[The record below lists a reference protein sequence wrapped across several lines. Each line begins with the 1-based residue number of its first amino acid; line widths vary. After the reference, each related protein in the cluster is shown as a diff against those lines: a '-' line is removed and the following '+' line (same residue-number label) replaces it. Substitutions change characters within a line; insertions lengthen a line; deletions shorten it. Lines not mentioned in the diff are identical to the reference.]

1 MPLLPIANLHTIDL
15 SLPFGYSFKYMEK
28 LKLLLPKGRIYESV
42 VGLLN
47 GAGIKVDLPERA
59 YRPIVNQ
66 SDLEAKVMKPQ
77 NIGKLLELGS
87 HDAGFTGRDWIEET
101 KADVEEIM
109 DLGFDKVR
117 IVAAVPNALDDHTL
131 QTKRVVVA
139 TEYEQ
144 IARKW
149 LESKKI
155 DSIIVR
161 TYGATEV
168 FPPDDADMI
177 IDNTATG
184 RTLQENGLRI
194 VDTIL
199 KSSTCFFASKAAL
212 ADPQKK
218 QKIAELKML
227 FEAVLNARNKVMLE
241 MNCPK
246 DIFDTLIKEIPA
258 MKSPTVSPLYGDD
271 GYAVKIAVDKSEVP
285 LLLPKL
291 KKLGAADILE
301 YELRKVLA

>member
-1 MPLLPIANLHTIDL
+1 MLEQRQRLPNGIRLQRRHGVSKGVSPLAVRGKRMGSQGQEETPALNGGVVLPLQLFRVDL
-15 SLPFGYSFKYMEK
+15 SRPFGYSFKYMEK

-131 QTKRVVVA
+131 
-139 TEYEQ
+139 
-144 IARKW
+144 
-149 LESKKI
+149 
-155 DSIIVR
+155 
-161 TYGATEV
+161 
-168 FPPDDADMI
+168 
-177 IDNTATG
+177 
-184 RTLQENGLRI
+184 
-194 VDTIL
+194 
-199 KSSTCFFASKAAL
+199 
-212 ADPQKK
+212 
-218 QKIAELKML
+218 
-227 FEAVLNARNKVMLE
+227 
-241 MNCPK
+241 
-246 DIFDTLIKEIPA
+246 
-258 MKSPTVSPLYGDD
+258 
-271 GYAVKIAVDKSEVP
+271 
-285 LLLPKL
+285 
-291 KKLGAADILE
+291 
-301 YELRKVLA
+301 